1 MVKTRTQ
8 YHHAV
13 RRLKR
18 KGNLIRAS
26 KLFEASMEGDLHL
39 LKEMKAVRGG
49 KVGVSE
55 LPETVEGA
63 NGEEE
68 IVEKFRGVYSSLYN
82 SSETETE
89 MSDLMI
95 KVSSLIGNESVEEV
109 RRVNGAKVKEAV
121 SHLKPQKS
129 DFSGGFTSDGL
140 LYAPD
145 ILYDYLA
152 SIFRSWLMHGTVT
165 PSLLACAFLPLL
177 KSSMKDPA
185 NTGNYRAIAGSSLM
199 EPTQS

>member
-39 LKEMKAVRGG
+39 LKEMKAVRGR

-145 ILYDYLA
+145 ILRTKFIGSRGKRRAAGMIYALA
-152 SIFRSWLMHGTVT
+152 LLLFQLMLILVFKSLSIV
-165 PSLLACAFLPLL
+165 
-177 KSSMKDPA
+177 
-185 NTGNYRAIAGSSLM
+185 I
-199 EPTQS
+199 